1 MTTPRGLAPRS
12 FATVCEELDRRSRVA
27 LGFERIR
34 ALLEKLE
41 NPHEELK
48 TVQVVG
54 TNGKGTT
61 AVALAGALE
70 AAGVRSGAYLSPHV
84 LSYTER
90 IMLSGNRVSEQDFAA
105 VMGGVM
111 TFADRHEVPATQFEL
126 LTAGALKL
134 FRDRGVEWAVLEAGL
149 GARHDATSV
158 ARSELVVLT
167 KLGLDHTE
175 HPGSSVEEIAR
186 EKLASL
192 RPGTRLILGTEDPKV
207 VEVALQ
213 ACEEVGAELVEV
225 VERSGYLATVAE
237 DLAPYLAH
245 NVRVGIRAAE
255 TLLGRSLDE
264 AESRGALA
272 TRLPGRFAVR
282 HTGDVPVIV
291 DGGHN
296 AAGVEAVVEAV
307 RNAYGERPLG
317 VVFGALR
324 DKDIGSMLAVL
335 QKDADMLVLTKPK
348 GERAADPSWVDEVI
362 RPVDGGGRR
371 ARVRADVHEAV
382 EDAVAEMAGR
392 GGAVLVTGSLQTAA
406 GYLGARSCESES
418 KSGARARLS

>member
-1 MTTPRGLAPRS
+1 M
-12 FATVCEELDRRSRVA
+12 
-27 LGFERIR
+27 
-34 ALLEKLE
+34 
-41 NPHEELK
+41 
-48 TVQVVG
+48 G

-90 IMLSGNRVSEQDFAA
+90 VMLVGNRVSEQDFAA

-134 FRDRGVEWAVLEAGL
+134 FRDRGAEWACLEACLEARL
-149 GARHDATSV
+149 GAPHDATSV

-192 RPGTRLILGTEDPKV
+192 RPGTRLILGTEDPNV

-213 ACEEVGAELVEV
+213 ACEEVGADLVEV

-282 HTGDVPVIV
+282 HTGDVLVIV

-296 AAGVEAVVEAV
+296 AAGVEAAVEAA

-317 VVFGALR
+317 VEFGALR

-362 RPVDGGGRR
+362 RPVDGGSR
-371 ARVRADVHEAV
+371 ARVRADVYDAV

>member
-1 MTTPRGLAPRS
+1 M
-12 FATVCEELDRRSRVA
+12 
-27 LGFERIR
+27 
-34 ALLEKLE
+34 
-41 NPHEELK
+41 
-48 TVQVVG
+48 G

-90 IMLSGNRVSEQDFAA
+90 VMLGGNRVSEQDFAA

-126 LTAGALKL
+126 FTAGALKL
-134 FRDRGVEWAVLEAGL
+134 FRDRGAEWACLEARL
-149 GARHDATSV
+149 GAPHDATSV

-192 RPGTRLILGTEDPKV
+192 RPGTRLILGTEDPNV

-213 ACEEVGAELVEV
+213 ACEEVGADLVEV

-282 HTGDVPVIV
+282 HTGDVLVIV

-296 AAGVEAVVEAV
+296 AAGVEAAVEAA

-362 RPVDGGGRR
+362 RPVDGGGSR
-371 ARVRADVHEAV
+371 ARVRADVDVYDAV
-382 EDAVAEMAGR
+382 EDAVAEMAGC